1 LGFKVLASH
10 TRNPGEPSAGRERLS
25 PTSALQGSIESQAA
39 ESPLPTIS
47 NGERRL
53 RLVERI
59 VLATGVVLFF
69 LLLAKLGAGTV
80 LANLQLVGWGIFLI
94 IAAELLAF
102 VANTLG
108 WRAAFPCH
116 SQVPTFGQLLLAR
129 IAGDGVNYLTPTAT
143 MGGEFVRIRM
153 LQGQA
158 PVTSLAASVIVAKL
172 TQTIGLLGFVVCGL
186 LLVVDELPLPAG
198 AQWGIF
204 ASLVLFA
211 AVLAGLLVL
220 QRRGLLSP
228 ALRLAAQWRALRFLV
243 PLRSS
248 VEQID
253 AEMARVHRE
262 SPGRIALSSTIF
274 ALGFAD
280 GIIETYLILWF
291 FGIPVTLKLALAME
305 VLGVVLNNLMF
316 FVPLRAGTQEA
327 GKSLVFVLLGLSAA
341 QGLAAGVIYRIREL
355 TWALIG
361 LAILARS
368 RLSIRSLPTS
378 MESSALHARD
388 SQAEPCRDRRAT

>member
-1 LGFKVLASH
+1 LGFKVFASH
-10 TRNPGEPSAGRERLS
+10 PRSPGEPSVGPERLS
-25 PTSALQGSIESQAA
+25 PTSALQGSIESQTA

-47 NGERRL
+47 KRERRL
-53 RLVERI
+53 RLAERI

-69 LLLAKLGAGTV
+69 VLLAKLGVGNV
-80 LANLQLVGWGIFLI
+80 LANLQLVGWGILLI

-108 WRAAFPCH
+108 WRAAFPLR

-143 MGGEFVRIRM
+143 MGGEFVRVRM
-153 LQGQA
+153 LQGQV

-211 AVLAGLLVL
+211 AVLAGLLFL

-228 ALRLAAQWRALRFLV
+228 ALRLAAQWPVLRFLA
-243 PLRSS
+243 PLGSS

-262 SPGRIALSSTIF
+262 SPGRIALSSASF
-274 ALGFAD
+274 ALGFAC
-280 GIIETYLILWF
+280 GTIQAYLILWF
-291 FGIPVTLKLALAME
+291 FGIPASLKLALAVE
-305 VLGVVLNNLMF
+305 VLGVALNNLMF
-316 FVPLRAGTQEA
+316 LVPLRAGTQEA
-327 GKSLVFVLLGLSAA
+327 SKALVFVVLGLSPA
-341 QGLAAGVIYRIREL
+341 QGLAAGVIYRMLEL
-355 TWALIG
+355 TWAFVG
-361 LAILARS
+361 LAVLARA

-378 MESSALHARD
+378 MEASTLSTPG
-388 SQAEPCRDRRAT
+388 S